1 MGERIMKDEHDPSE
15 HQYVPPMPN
24 ENADYE
30 YKRGRREAIEE
41 CAKIIETQ
49 NRGLNYEWVGGS
61 FWGTMTKKFAAM
73 VRRLN
78 T

>member
-1 MGERIMKDEHDPSE
+1 MKEEYDPSE

-24 ENADYE
+24 ENSDYE
-30 YKRGRREAIEE
+30 YQRGRRDAIEE

-49 NRGLNYEWVGGS
+49 DRGINYQWVDGS

-78 T
+78 A